1 MRGSEVVAVVVV
13 ERAENRELV
22 GHGGLLGKKL
32 ADLHAGDVRPDR
44 PPDATVFGRRVG
56 LEIVE
61 IHVAR
66 TAIEPEEDHCRVL
79 RRPASGSRRRF
90 GTEDRRQPD
99 RSHPRHA
106 DAEEIAARAPSAS
119 TPGSTGLDTQHRS
132 APRNGPVNPRA
143 TSAATPSA
151 AQASQSIRGTAVP
164 HAEIS
169 RRAMPLVAGD
179 SPPASIAATTAIASV
194 FSERAPAA
202 GEPAAEEVHPLFER
216 HGEPATDEIVE
227 LPVALAGEGSQG
239 LTPVCGYLF
248 FGSRHVRI
256 RADGVRN
263 VSWERGA

>member
-79 RRPASGSRRRF
+79 RRPASGRRRRF

-143 TSAATPSA
+143 TSAATHSA
-151 AQASQSIRGTAVP
+151 AQDPHSIHGTAVP
-164 HAEIS
+164 HAEIG
-169 RRAMPLVAGD
+169 RRAIPLVGGT
-179 SPPASIAATTAIASV
+179 SQSASIAA
-194 FSERAPAA
+194 RAAYSSA
-202 GEPAAEEVHPLFER
+202 CYS
-216 HGEPATDEIVE
+216 E
-227 LPVALAGEGSQG
+227 LP
-239 LTPVCGYLF
+239 PP
-248 FGSRHVRI
+248 GSRRRRKCI
-256 RADGVRN
+256 RCSSGMASRRRMR
-263 VSWERGA
+263 SSSCRSLSRARAARA